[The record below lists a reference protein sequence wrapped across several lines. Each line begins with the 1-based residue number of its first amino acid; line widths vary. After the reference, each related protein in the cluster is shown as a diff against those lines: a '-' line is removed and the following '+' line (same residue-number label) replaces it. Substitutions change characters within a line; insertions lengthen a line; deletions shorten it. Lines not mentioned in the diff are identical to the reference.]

1 MPLQRTSF
9 AFDIAVSEPWS
20 SAFSA
25 GGVSCGER
33 RESRMASGEK
43 AEAEEQPLRQ
53 LRRYVEPHPEW
64 PDDFILIARTEDG
77 EDLTIVRVADVK
89 PSEESMDGADA

>member
-1 MPLQRTSF
+1 MGNEGSH
-9 AFDIAVSEPWS
+9 V
-20 SAFSA
+20 
-25 GGVSCGER
+25 
-33 RESRMASGEK
+33 MASGEK
-43 AEAEEQPLRQ
+43 AGAEEQPLKQ